1 MMGKVPCKRTRRA
14 ACPLSN
20 AIYQHAPQVLEEDEL
35 NASVLTDSVRRCIK
49 ISITSA
55 RIRSRAGYGLRTF
68 FSQSLVRSIDEDM
81 AVREGLSVSES
92 SDRYR
97 GLWSRSGFLNAVLA
111 DQFVILLP
119 SFISHITK
127 RQYSYDDR
135 LGRLFRVERTGAVR
149 STTRYF
155 TYQGQRCR
163 TNRKE

>member
-1 MMGKVPCKRTRRA
+1 MKLTIQPSHQTWTTDSVTLPLGSTSLPFLTPISLVGTTNAKGAILGYSCGIQICIGIWYFAPRNVMGKVPCKRTRRA

-92 SDRYR
+92 SDWYR
-97 GLWSRSGFLNAVLA
+97 G
-111 DQFVILLP
+111 
-119 SFISHITK
+119 
-127 RQYSYDDR
+127 
-135 LGRLFRVERTGAVR
+135 
-149 STTRYF
+149 
-155 TYQGQRCR
+155 
-163 TNRKE
+163 